1 MGVNR
6 LTGINSEAMSTNTQS
21 VIARR
26 RPVCPGDLM
35 QTLFL
40 SDKTK
45 PPAGV
50 AALGMSPAQ
59 EIYFRLVLK
68 LRERRKGNFA
78 RDVVIEIDVVCASD
92 NHQRFLFTADGLK
105 GIFGKIA

>member
-26 RPVCPGDLM
+26 RSSVPGCDLM

-40 SDKTK
+40 SERQS
-45 PPAGV
+45 ARRRV

-78 RDVVIEIDVVCASD
+78 RDVVIEIDVVCARTITSA
-92 NHQRFLFTADGLK
+92 FFTADGLK

>member
-1 MGVNR
+1 
-6 LTGINSEAMSTNTQS
+6 
-21 VIARR
+21 
-26 RPVCPGDLM
+26 M

-40 SDKTK
+40 RQDK
-45 PPAGV
+45 AARRRV

-78 RDVVIEIDVVCASD
+78 RDVVIGSTWFAD
-92 NHQRFLFTADGLK
+92 NHQRFLLPMALK
-105 GIFGKIA
+105 ASSAK